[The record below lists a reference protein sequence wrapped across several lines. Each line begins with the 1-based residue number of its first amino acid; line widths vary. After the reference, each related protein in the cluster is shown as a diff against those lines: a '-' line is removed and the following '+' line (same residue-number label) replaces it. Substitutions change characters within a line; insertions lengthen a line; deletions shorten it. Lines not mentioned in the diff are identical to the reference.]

1 MQVKVVRIYLSEDSP
16 LLNPIYEYLHQQ
28 KIKGATIFRGVKG
41 FGHTGEL
48 REAKFMD
55 MHFNLP
61 MIIEFCD
68 VPSIVDS
75 VLSHFDGQL
84 ESGRVLHWLAEMS
97 IG

>member
-16 LLNPIYEYLHQQ
+16 LLNLIYDYLHQQ
-28 KIKGATIFRGVKG
+28 KIKGATVFRGVKG
-41 FGHTGEL
+41 FGHTGVL

-61 MIIEFCD
+61 MIIEFFD
-68 VPSIVDS
+68 VPSTVDS

-97 IG
+97 MD